1 MSDRLSAHPPH
12 PRARILM
19 CAPDHFEVSYTINP
33 WMHPDAWKSQA
44 GILGA
49 RSSSGWVRLT
59 ETLRRLGAEIELVP
73 PAEGFP
79 DLVFTANAAVVLD
92 GKALVASFRY
102 PQRQGE
108 TAIYRKAFDGLKAR
122 GILQE
127 VHDMPA
133 GLVLEGAG
141 DCVWDTSRDRFW
153 LGYGQRSDKEAAKV
167 VRDLFGFDVVPLKLV
182 DPRFYHMDTC
192 LCPLTG
198 GEVLYY
204 PGAFDE
210 EGKGLIR
217 EHFGADN
224 LIVAP
229 EEDACAFAV
238 NAVNIGRDIVLATVT
253 PKLRAT
259 LEERGYRLHETPISD
274 FNMSG
279 GSAFCL
285 TLKLDRA
292 SGGRDIPE
300 DLELEATA

>member
-1 MSDRLSAHPPH
+1 MSTVSAH

-19 CAPDHFEVSYTINP
+19 CAPDHFEVSYSINP
-33 WMHPDAWKSQA
+33 WMRPDSWQQQSDV
-44 GILGA
+44 LGA
-49 RSSSGWVRLT
+49 RSSSGWRRLT
-59 ETLRRLGAEIELVP
+59 ETLRALGAELEMVP
-73 PAEGFP
+73 PVAGLP

-92 GKALVASFRY
+92 GKALVASFRH

-108 TAIYRKAFDGLKAR
+108 SKIYRQAFDLLKERGLLR
-122 GILQE
+122 E

-133 GLVLEGAG
+133 GMVLEGAG
-141 DCVWDTSRDRFW
+141 DCVWDPVRDRFW
-153 LGYGQRSDKEAAKV
+153 LGYGQRSDKEAAALV
-167 VRDLFGFDVVPLKLV
+167 HEMFGFAVEPLRLV

-204 PGAFDE
+204 PNAFDA
-210 EGKGLIR
+210 EGQEIIR
-217 EHFGADN
+217 DRFGAEN
-224 LIVAP
+224 LIAAP
-229 EEDACAFAV
+229 EEDACGFAV

-253 PKLRAT
+253 PELRGL

-274 FNMSG
+274 FNLSG

-292 SGGRDIPE
+292 SGGRDIPAE
-300 DLELEATA
+300 LDLAASA

>member
-1 MSDRLSAHPPH
+1 MSSASTQ

-33 WMHPDAWKSQA
+33 WMRPDSWQSQA
-44 GILGA
+44 ELLGA
-49 RSSSGWVRLT
+49 RSSQGWHRLT
-59 ETLRRLGAEIELVP
+59 EILRGLGVALEMVP
-73 PAEGFP
+73 PVAGLP

-92 GKALVASFRY
+92 GKALVASFRHK
-102 PQRQGE
+102 QRQGE
-108 TAIYRKAFDGLKAR
+108 TKVYRQAFDALLAR
-122 GILQE
+122 GILSE
-127 VHDMPA
+127 VHDMPE

-141 DCVWDTSRDRFW
+141 DCVWDPVRDCFW
-153 LGYGQRSDKEAAKV
+153 LGYGQRSDEAAAAV
-167 VRDLFGFDVVPLKLV
+167 VRDLFGFAVQPLRLI

-204 PGAFDE
+204 PNAFDA
-210 EGKGLIR
+210 EGQAIIA
-217 EHFGADN
+217 EHFGRDN
-224 LIVAP
+224 LIAAP
-229 EEDACAFAV
+229 EADACGFAV

-253 PKLRAT
+253 PALRAM

-274 FNMSG
+274 FNLSG

-292 SGGRDIPE
+292 SGGRDIPAE
-300 DLELEATA
+300 LDLAANG

>member
-1 MSDRLSAHPPH
+1 MSDRLSAHPSH

-44 GILGA
+44 ELLGA
-49 RSSSGWVRLT
+49 RSSSGWRLLA
-59 ETLRRLGAEIELVP
+59 ETLRRLGAELEMVP
-73 PAEGFP
+73 PAQGFP

-92 GKALVASFRY
+92 GKALVASFRHR
-102 PQRQGE
+102 QRQGE
-108 TAIYRKAFDGLKAR
+108 TAIYKTSFEALKAR
-122 GILQE
+122 GVLEE

-141 DCVWDTSRDRFW
+141 DCVFDPVRDRFW

-167 VRDLFGFDVVPLKLV
+167 VRELFGFDVVPLRLV

-192 LCPLTG
+192 LCPLSG
-198 GEVLYY
+198 GEALYY
-204 PGAFDE
+204 PAAFDA
-210 EGKGLIR
+210 EGQGLIR
-217 EHFGADN
+217 ERFGAGN
-224 LIVAP
+224 LIAAP
-229 EEDACAFAV
+229 DEDACGFAV
-238 NAVNIGRDIVLATVT
+238 NAVNIGRDIVLATVSA
-253 PKLRAT
+253 KLRAM

-274 FNMSG
+274 FNLSG

-292 SGGRDIPE
+292 SGGRDVPAE
-300 DLELEATA
+300 LDLAATA